1 MKESLV
7 CKIFL
12 IRHIQS
18 QQMNKDWIMTMKHT
32 LTQNEIDDGIKRAHE
47 LRSLAFFDALEAL
60 TSPFKA
66 NKKAPPFGTYRS
78 A

>member
-1 MKESLV
+1 
-7 CKIFL
+7 
-12 IRHIQS
+12 
-18 QQMNKDWIMTMKHT
+18 MKHT
-32 LTQNEIDDGIKRAHE
+32 LTQDEIDDGIKRAHE

-66 NKKAPPFGTYRS
+66 TKKAPSFGTYRS